1 MIQNSRIK
9 NMDKRYILQ
18 YNNYAEKR
26 EKIVYLVRVIIP
38 NVIRLPGDTLT
49 EAPGGSR
56 FLSMNVPLVLSKSV
70 TTRFPPLFWMRA
82 CRADTVQISM
92 TLTREVKSWLKKFT
106 DRLNQ
111 HLLQLESP
119 CLPYRGGGQQ

>member
-38 NVIRLPGDTLT
+38 NVIRLPGDALT

-70 TTRFPPLFWMRA
+70 TTRFPPLF
-82 CRADTVQISM
+82 
-92 TLTREVKSWLKKFT
+92 
-106 DRLNQ
+106 
-111 HLLQLESP
+111 
-119 CLPYRGGGQQ
+119 